1 MVVSLHT
8 RREKSCGSHLLV
20 NPWYATASRDTGVES
35 SVRSMGS
42 GSGSGLGSGS
52 GSLISQTLYALL
64 RASLKIGTVRSSH
77 GRERSIVNT
86 ISLGLQENSVS
97 SALEVENEEANAMS
111 VVAR

>member
-1 MVVSLHT
+1 M
-8 RREKSCGSHLLV
+8 
-20 NPWYATASRDTGVES
+20 
-35 SVRSMGS
+35 
-42 GSGSGLGSGS
+42 
-52 GSLISQTLYALL
+52 LYALL